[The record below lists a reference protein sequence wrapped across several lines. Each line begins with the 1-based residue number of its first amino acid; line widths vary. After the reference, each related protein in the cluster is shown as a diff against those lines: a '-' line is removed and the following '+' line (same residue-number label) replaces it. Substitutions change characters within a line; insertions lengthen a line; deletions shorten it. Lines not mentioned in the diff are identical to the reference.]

1 MDIVDNRGD
10 VSVETQKLRRALRTL
25 LENKLTF
32 SPCRAGTGVHMEYFL
47 CAEIDD
53 EDIPWDMNEADW

>member
-1 MDIVDNRGD
+1 MESRGYVLLD
-10 VSVETQKLRRALRTL
+10 KRQKVRKALRAL

-32 SPCRAGTGVHMEYFL
+32 NPCLAGTGVHMEYFL